1 MLVRDSFTCLANGG
15 ARLAD
20 ILASRFDWLGS
31 SMNKRIVKS
40 YQDITVAEVT
50 QSDGERVVNRAY
62 SVGVATDPRA
72 LRQFRD
78 LGSARD
84 YFDGLVLQPAQLHHF
99 CTATS
104 PLGGAYWKRQ
114 EADAVATPAIQIL
127 IERMPV

>member
-1 MLVRDSFTCLANGG
+1 MAGLDLLIYLHRDLI
-15 ARLAD
+15 R
-20 ILASRFDWLGS
+20 LGS

-84 YFDGLVLQPAQLHHF
+84 YFDGLVLRRLNCITSVPQRHH
-99 CTATS
+99 
-104 PLGGAYWKRQ
+104 
-114 EADAVATPAIQIL
+114 
-127 IERMPV
+127 